1 MPPPLIRPKTRFQEL
16 LFKHFSQ
23 GGEVALGR

>member
-1 MPPPLIRPKTRFQEL
+1 MTQAIRPKTRFQEL

>member
-1 MPPPLIRPKTRFQEL
+1 MTQAIGPKTRFQDL

-23 GGEVALGR
+23 GGEVALDR